1 MPDIVIPHVSTLQHV
16 TLADSSE
23 GKVLGECEINIQ
35 FAGIQGNMLFAIMSG
50 HESMILGADF
60 MLKFKLQI
68 DSSNQQW
75 WLSESLTK

>member
-1 MPDIVIPHVSTLQHV
+1 MPDIVKPHLSTLHHV
-16 TLADSSE
+16 TLANGSK

-35 FAGIQGNMLFAIMSG
+35 VPNIQGNMLFAIRSG
-50 HESMILGADF
+50 HESMILGTDF

-75 WLSESLTK
+75 WLSESSTK